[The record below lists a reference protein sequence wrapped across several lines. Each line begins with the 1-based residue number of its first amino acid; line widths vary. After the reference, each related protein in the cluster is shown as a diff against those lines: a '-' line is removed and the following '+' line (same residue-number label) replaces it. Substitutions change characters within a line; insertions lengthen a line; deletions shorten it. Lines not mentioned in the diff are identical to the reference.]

1 MTSGRMTITE
11 LEKASGVP
19 RRTVHFYIRQGVLP
33 PPDGAGGA
41 ARYGEEHLLRLR
53 LIQELQ
59 KSHLKLAG
67 IREALDAMSLEEMRA
82 LAGWQGG
89 ENAAW
94 DPETLQHW
102 LREGRFHSVA
112 ENEAPGAFREVGAR
126 YRPRTMA
133 MAPLPGEAKSPAP
146 PQAGNLLKSLR
157 RQPVLEEES
166 WTRFRP
172 AEGVEVQVRAGLLRE
187 RRREILA
194 WLAELDRILNRGR

>member
-1 MTSGRMTITE
+1 MTITE

-67 IREALDAMSLEEMRA
+67 IREALDAMSIEEMRA
-82 LAGWQGG
+82 LAEWQGR
-89 ENAAW
+89 EDAAW
-94 DPETLQHW
+94 DPETLHHW
-102 LREGRFHSVA
+102 LREGRFLSVA
-112 ENEAPGAFREVGAR
+112 EDEIPGFLRDEGVR
-126 YRPRTMA
+126 YRRKNA
-133 MAPLPGEAKSPAP
+133 GVALPSGDAESAAL
-146 PQAGNLLKSLR
+146 PQHGNLLKNLR
-157 RQPVLEEES
+157 RQPALEEES

-172 AEGVEVQVRAGLLRE
+172 AEGVELQVRGELLRE

-194 WLAELDRILNRGR
+194 WLAELDRILSRGR